1 MNYVKK
7 LRSSAQLSDINT
19 TEYEKLVSPED
30 FDRAQELRAKHRIGK
45 RDKNGRSVGQ
55 SPCKHIWGNKLV
67 CTCGHTMNRRIA
79 HKAKDGNLSYIYQ
92 CYGQLR
98 TGTPESRRKK
108 GLEVDGI
115 CDNSSFME
123 WKLEVQADFIF
134 KKLLNNKE
142 AIYREAMSMLS
153 DVAEVKAP
161 ERNDKEK
168 LERNMKQLD
177 KLHKQM
183 ANLVD
188 MCADGDISREVF
200 RSKKKKLE
208 DQISNIEKIN
218 SECRQQILE
227 LEDNEAKDR
236 RIESLSEFI
245 KMTAYDARAKIPETV
260 IDNFVDR
267 VVFDHGDFIWYL
279 NPSFG
284 NEVYSQSTSD
294 WKKNNC
300 QPLQVI

>member
-1 MNYVKK
+1 MRLIYEIKAEKERKRSNHKDELGVRIQNLGNYSNPTADEAV
-7 LRSSAQLSDINT
+7 LDVMLEGAINGLNSAEDALSDPALVQEFKQR
-19 TEYEKLVSPED
+19 EYVIVMMADEYASFRRHLHALSVKE
-30 FDRAQELRAKHRIGK
+30 QEIIIPLLKHRIGK
-45 RDKNGRSVGQ
+45 RDKRGISVGQ

-67 CTCGHTMNRRIA
+67 CTCGHAMNRRIA
-79 HKAKDGNLSYIYQ
+79 HKAKDGNFSYIYQ

-123 WKLEVQADFIF
+123 WKLEVQTDFIF
-134 KKLLNNKE
+134 KKLLSNKE
-142 AIYREAMSMLS
+142 AIYHEAMSMLS

-218 SECRQQILE
+218 SDCRHQILE
-227 LEDNEAKDR
+227 LEDNEAKD
-236 RIESLSEFI
+236 
-245 KMTAYDARAKIPETV
+245 KTY
-260 IDNFVDR
+260 
-267 VVFDHGDFIWYL
+267 
-279 NPSFG
+279 
-284 NEVYSQSTSD
+284 
-294 WKKNNC
+294 
-300 QPLQVI
+300 

>member
-1 MNYVKK
+1 MEG
-7 LRSSAQLSDINT
+7 T
-19 TEYEKLVSPED
+19 HEKLVSPED
-30 FDRAQELRAKHRIGK
+30 FDWAQELRAKHRIGK
-45 RDKNGRSVGQ
+45 RDKRGRSVGQ

-67 CTCGHTMNRRIA
+67 CTCGHAMNRRIA

-123 WKLEVQADFIF
+123 WKLEVQADFIL
-134 KKLLNNKE
+134 KKLLSNKE

-161 ERNDKEK
+161 GRNDKEK

-236 RIESLSEFI
+236 CIESLYEFI

-279 NPSFG
+279 NPTFG
-284 NEVYSQSTSD
+284 NEVYSQTTSD
-294 WKKNNC
+294 WEKTTVDRFK
-300 QPLQVI
+300 